1 MTYADRTRGQTNPER
16 LAFELR
22 YLTPSNSESGA
33 APSAAGFNHCPACAR
48 FHTNQKSVGTAALG
62 HRGLVGAF
70 HGVFVLANLKL
81 QRLLASVSSNGV
93 DTRSKRPVD
102 KFHFSAYHGACLGID
117 LDPLIMIIFHKI
129 NLLNMIDPFWQQ
141 CLTHLHGELSQGQ
154 YNNWIKPLNVAIEDG
169 QILLLAPN
177 SFVLQWVRDRFLKRF
192 EELAERYFGQPMR
205 FVLTV
210 REETTFEHPA
220 PVEAPAITA
229 NGKISPRIV
238 TGADDN
244 NRINPTFTFNN
255 FVAGKAN
262 QLARAAAQQVAEHI
276 GTAYNPLFIYGG
288 VGLGKTHLIQAIGNA
303 ALHRM
308 PNAKIQYVTSQDYV
322 TDVVRAYQHKSFD
335 SFKRRYHTLDLLLI
349 DDIQFIGG
357 KSRTQEEFFFAF
369 NALIE
374 AHKQVIITCDRFPK
388 ELSDVEDRLVSRFGW
403 GLTVAIE
410 PPELE
415 MRVAILINKAAAEN
429 VELDESIAFFIAKH
443 IRSNVRELEGALK
456 RVFAYVRFTSTPLS
470 LASTKE
476 ALKDLLVIQNRQ
488 VSIENIQKTVADY
501 YKIKVA
507 EMYSKKRNRAIA
519 RPRQVAMA
527 LAKEFTQLSLP
538 DIGEAFGGR
547 DHTTVLHA
555 CRKIGEL
562 KESDGG
568 INRDLV
574 FLQQILKG

>member
-1 MTYADRTRGQTNPER
+1 MPRSPPEDLTY
-16 LAFELR
+16 
-22 YLTPSNSESGA
+22 PS
-33 APSAAGFNHCPACAR
+33 
-48 FHTNQKSVGTAALG
+48 
-62 HRGLVGAF
+62 
-70 HGVFVLANLKL
+70 
-81 QRLLASVSSNGV
+81 
-93 DTRSKRPVD
+93 
-102 KFHFSAYHGACLGID
+102 I
-117 LDPLIMIIFHKI
+117 
-129 NLLNMIDPFWQQ
+129 
-141 CLTHLHGELSQGQ
+141 
-154 YNNWIKPLNVAIEDG
+154 
-169 QILLLAPN
+169 
-177 SFVLQWVRDRFLKRF
+177 
-192 EELAERYFGQPMR
+192 
-205 FVLTV
+205 
-210 REETTFEHPA
+210 
-220 PVEAPAITA
+220 
-229 NGKISPRIV
+229 
-238 TGADDN
+238 
-244 NRINPTFTFNN
+244 
-255 FVAGKAN
+255 
-262 QLARAAAQQVAEHI
+262 
-276 GTAYNPLFIYGG
+276 
-288 VGLGKTHLIQAIGNA
+288 THLIQAIGNA
-303 ALHRM
+303 ALPRN
-308 PNAKIQYVTSQDYV
+308 PTAKIQYVTSQDYV

-335 SFKRRYHTLDLLLI
+335 NFKRRYHTLDLLLI

-357 KSRTQEEFFFAF
+357 KSRSQEEFFFAF

-388 ELSDVEDRLVSRFGW
+388 ELSDVDDRLVSRFGW

-555 CRKIGEL
+555 CRKIEEL

-568 INRDLV
+568 INRDV
-574 FLQQILKG
+574 VVLQQILKG